1 MAIQKVGLVGGGKMS
16 SEIFKLLLDTECEVV
31 LYVRRAD
38 AAAVLEEELLKRL
51 RRRAKK
57 EGEDGVKAQ
66 ARLNALKVSTELS
79 ALADC
84 DLLIESVSEV
94 ASVKV
99 EVLRQLDDMV
109 KPGAI
114 FTTNTSSLSPSWLS
128 RHVKRPEYFAGL
140 HFFFPVSLVRF
151 VEIVAAEKTLP
162 EIPAQ
167 LAEFVRTIGKTPV
180 RVKKE
185 VSAFLINRVLAAYY
199 NEGAG
204 IVGEGHW
211 LPGEVDKAGRKIA
224 MMGPCESLDYAGID
238 VVHNGW
244 LYADE
249 IWGEKDHILK
259 QTRGLKNW
267 PVMFGRL
274 VADGRLGMKSGRGF
288 YLWDGKRAQ
297 EDAEYI
303 RQASSALADYHSA
316 PKGDE
321 AVLTERLWMSLVLE
335 ACLTLQRDIGTPED
349 IDASV
354 KEILGL
360 ERGPLAWIEHVG
372 RAEAR
377 ARAEALAAV
386 YGPRFEPLGIL
397 KA

>member
-1 MAIQKVGLVGGGKMS
+1 MSIRKVGLVGGGKMS
-16 SEIFKLLLDTECEVV
+16 SEIFKLLLDSEYDVV

-38 AAAVLEEELLKRL
+38 AAATLDDELLRRL

-57 EGEDGVKAQ
+57 GGDEGAKAQ
-66 ARLNALKVSTELS
+66 ARLDVLKVSTELTD
-79 ALADC
+79 LADC

-94 ASVKV
+94 AAVKAAV
-99 EVLRQLDDMV
+99 FQQLDALV

-114 FTTNTSSLSPSWLS
+114 FTSNTSSLSPSWLS
-128 RHVKRPEYFAGL
+128 RHLSRPEYFVGL

-162 EIPAQ
+162 ELPEQ
-167 LAEFVRTIGKTPV
+167 LAEFLRKVGKTPV

-211 LPGEVDKAGRKIA
+211 LPGEVDKAARKLA

-244 LYADE
+244 YFADE
-249 IWGEKDHILK
+249 NWGEKDHILK
-259 QTRGLKNW
+259 QTRGLKSW
-267 PVMFGRL
+267 PAIFGKL

-288 YLWDGKRAQ
+288 YIWDGKRAQ

-303 RQASSALADYHSA
+303 QQVVPTLADYQTA

-321 AVLTERLWMSLVLE
+321 ATLTERLWMSLVLE
-335 ACLTLQRDIGTPED
+335 ACLTLQRDIGTAED

-360 ERGPLAWIEHVG
+360 ESGPLAWIEKVG